1 MRNITYF
8 LVFRS
13 GGFNFSDYS
22 SLLLFVSSAELK
34 SSIFFKRRI
43 SHDNSFRF
51 LKWDQDS
58 INGFRLLDSEV
69 RISVRHVTTYNYKT
83 LTALELNNSFRFL
96 VFISSAIS

>member
-13 GGFNFSDYS
+13 GG
-22 SLLLFVSSAELK
+22 
-34 SSIFFKRRI
+34 
-43 SHDNSFRF
+43 
-51 LKWDQDS
+51 KWDQDS